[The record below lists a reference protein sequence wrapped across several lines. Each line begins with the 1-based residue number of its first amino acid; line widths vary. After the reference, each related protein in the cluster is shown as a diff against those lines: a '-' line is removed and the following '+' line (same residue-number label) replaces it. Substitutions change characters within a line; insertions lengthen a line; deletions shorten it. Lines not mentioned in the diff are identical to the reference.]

1 LVITKSLLSVIW
13 LSAWVTVVADAV
25 TVEVASVVALAAAV
39 VVEVVE
45 AVVSV

>member
-1 LVITKSLLSVIW
+1 MTKSLLRVSW

-25 TVEVASVVALAAAV
+25 TVEIASVVALAAAV
-39 VVEVVE
+39 VVV